1 MATRLGLNI
10 LGVLATGILAG
21 ATVGCGSGGGLEE
34 APLSGRVTY
43 QGKPIEKGRIRFIPI
58 KGTKGPAQREW
69 ISQGKYSVTAR
80 GGLTVGTHR
89 VEIDAYRPIPGARPY
104 TEEEADGQFA
114 FQAGDRPEEQYL
126 PKQYNRDSTLEVT
139 IEPGSGRVT
148 KGFELR

>member
-104 TEEEADGQFA
+104 TAEQADGQA
-114 FQAGDRPEEQYL
+114 FQPGDRPEEQYL
-126 PKQYNRDSTLEVT
+126 PNQYNRKSMLELT
-139 IEPGSGRVT
+139 IEPGSGSVA
-148 KGFELR
+148 KDFDLR